1 MLIKSYKT
9 KFIKELSSLYDDKEM
24 ESFFYLILENFHQIK
39 RIDLALNPE
48 MKMNDKQL
56 LHWERVLAHL
66 KKQKPIQ
73 YILGETEF
81 YGLPFLVN
89 ENTLIPRP
97 ETEELVELIIK
108 QNSKSE
114 IPPEP
119 KVNGAKLNS
128 KLKILD
134 IGTGSGCIAIS
145 LAKNISNAEVFAIDI
160 SEKALAVAQKNA
172 AINKVKVNFI
182 QADILKINNLEQ
194 LPTSNSQLPT
204 PSFQLPTSIFHL
216 PSSNSQLPTSNFHLP
231 SSNSQL
237 PTPFDIIVSN
247 PPYVRNL
254 EKAEINPNV
263 MEYEPHLALFV
274 EDDDALLFYR
284 KIAQLALKNLSP
296 KGKLYFEINQY
307 LGKETVELIKS
318 YGFKKV
324 VLYKD
329 IYGNDRM
336 MEGTR

>member
-1 MLIKSYKT
+1 
-9 KFIKELSSLYDDKEM
+9 
-24 ESFFYLILENFHQIK
+24 LENFHQIK
-39 RIDLALNPE
+39 RIDLALNPQME
-48 MKMNDKQL
+48 MNDKQL
-56 LHWERVLAHL
+56 LHWESILSDL

-145 LAKNISNAEVFAIDI
+145 LVKNISNVEVYAIDI
-160 SEKALAVAQKNA
+160 SEEALETAKKNA
-172 AINKVKVNFI
+172 QINQVEIHFI

-194 LPTSNSQLPT
+194 LPTSNPKLETHNPKLETQ
-204 PSFQLPTSIFHL
+204 
-216 PSSNSQLPTSNFHLP
+216 
-231 SSNSQL
+231 
-237 PTPFDIIVSN
+237 FDIIVSN

-254 EKAEINPNV
+254 EKQEINPNV
-263 MEYEPHLALFV
+263 LEYEPHLALFV
-274 EDDDALLFYR
+274 EDEDALLFYR
-284 KIAQLALKNLSP
+284 KIAQLALKSLSP
-296 KGKLYFEINQY
+296 NGRLYFEINQY
-307 LGKETVELIKS
+307 LGKETVELIES
-318 YGFKKV
+318 FGFKNV
-324 VLYKD
+324 VLHKD

-336 MEGTR
+336 IGGTR